1 MSQAVGSLV
10 TMSLATGTGMTAE
23 EFLAR
28 DDWPRGT
35 QLIEGEVVVN
45 QPGLPHQLALGR
57 LFARLLAWADARPG
71 RGLVCLSV
79 DVRVTERNVYGPDVW
94 WVSEPRRP
102 DRSQLTL
109 EGVPDLVVE
118 VRSPSTWR
126 YDVGVKR
133 VRYEEAGVAELWL
146 VDGSARSVLVYRR
159 SSASS
164 PSFDVALELEAGE
177 RLMSPLLEGF
187 SLDVGDIF
195 DA

>member
-1 MSQAVGSLV
+1 
-10 TMSLATGTGMTAE
+10 MSLATGTGMTAE

>member
-1 MSQAVGSLV
+1 MSQAVASLV
-10 TMSLATGTGMTAE
+10 AMSLATGTGMTAE

-57 LFARLLAWADARPG
+57 LFARLLAWADLQPG
-71 RGLVCLSV
+71 RGVVCLSV

-94 WVSEPRRP
+94 WVSEEHRP
-102 DRSQLTL
+102 APGQLAL

-133 VRYEEAGVAELWL
+133 FRYEEAGVAELWL

-159 SSASS
+159 SSPSS
-164 PSFDVALELEAGE
+164 SSFDIAMELEAGE
-177 RLMSPLLEGF
+177 CLISPRLEGF

-195 DA
+195 ES